1 MHRKYSSYFFVPKAK
16 RLACLASGRTWLRFC
31 QVFEAKVKATG
42 KQDLALPFTL
52 CLQLNHTTDIILP
65 LCA

>member
-1 MHRKYSSYFFVPKAK
+1 VSCIGEDLVAI
-16 RLACLASGRTWLRFC
+16 L
-31 QVFEAKVKATG
+31 VFEAKVKAAG

-52 CLQLNHTTDIILP
+52 CLQLNHATDIILP